1 MHITS
6 TIFFYKY
13 FRYVQHIIHDQK
25 TLCWEFLNNNG
36 NIYLAG
42 NSKNMPNC
50 VREEFINLVKDMTKS
65 TQKDAENFIKQLEN
79 ENRYQVETWG

>member
-1 MHITS
+1 MTVI
-6 TIFFYKY
+6 YKR
-13 FRYVQHIIHDQK
+13 FRYVQHVIRDRRQ
-25 TLCWEFLNNNG
+25 LCWNFLSRDG

-50 VREEFINLVKDMTKS
+50 VREEFVTLVKEI
-65 TQKDAENFIKQLEN
+65 AELTEGEAEDFIKQLER

>member
-1 MHITS
+1 M
-6 TIFFYKY
+6 Y
-13 FRYVQHIIHDQK
+13 FRYVQHLIHEQK
-25 TLCWEFLNNNG
+25 QLCWEFLSKGG

-50 VREEFINLVKDMTKS
+50 VHEEFVNLAKEFANLNEEE
-65 TQKDAENFIKQLEN
+65 AEHFIKQLEN